1 MAEDSEQ
8 CDEMSNEVDDGE
20 WDISDDDDDDLRSDS
35 GMNRIKLQQ
44 ISKKLNVFN
53 FHYCYVLLLFNP
65 SVV

>member
-1 MAEDSEQ
+1 MAEDSEE

-20 WDISDDDDDDLRSDS
+20 WDISDDDDDDLRRDS

>member
-1 MAEDSEQ
+1 MAEDSEE

-20 WDISDDDDDDLRSDS
+20 WDISDDDDDNLRSDS

-65 SVV
+65 SVE

>member
-65 SVV
+65 SIV

>member
-1 MAEDSEQ
+1 MAEESEE

-20 WDISDDDDDDLRSDS
+20 WDISDDDDDDLRRDS